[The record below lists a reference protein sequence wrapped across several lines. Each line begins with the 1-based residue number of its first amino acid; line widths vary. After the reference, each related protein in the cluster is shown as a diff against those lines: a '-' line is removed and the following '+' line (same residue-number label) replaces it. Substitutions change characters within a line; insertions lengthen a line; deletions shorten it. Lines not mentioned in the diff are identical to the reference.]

1 MFRSCRRVAVFIAA
15 VVAVSAFAQNS
26 VVTVLS
32 EVKSPDPWTQA
43 PSSFRDVPFGATL
56 AEAQTTLGPMKCS
69 DVETPKSQSCT
80 TKDRSKAFRVGGT
93 VINTYY
99 QFYEGRFVGVSLM
112 EGIMAS
118 TQKYGPAT
126 YRELATA
133 FEQKYGT
140 PTIKKRLRFTGVRPE
155 TVNPLTGRRPAE
167 AYDYAA
173 DVVVWENDA
182 MHIYLTEASGGKLS
196 YGVVETRDWQR
207 VKEEAQKQRST
218 SVSPF

>member
-1 MFRSCRRVAVFIAA
+1 MVRAARLSTAAFAVLVGI
-15 VVAVSAFAQNS
+15 VGHAQNS

-32 EVKSPDPWTQA
+32 EVKAPEPWMQA
-43 PSSFRDVPFGATL
+43 PTSFRDVPFGATF
-56 AEAQTTLGPMKCS
+56 AEAQAVLGPMKCS
-69 DVETPKSQSCT
+69 DIELPKSQSCT

-99 QFYEGRFVGVSLM
+99 QFYEGKFVGVSMM

-140 PTIKKRLRFTGVRPE
+140 PSIKKRLRFTGVRPE

-182 MHIYLTEASGGKLS
+182 VHIYLTEASGGKLS

-207 VKEEAQKQRST
+207 VKDEAQKQRQT